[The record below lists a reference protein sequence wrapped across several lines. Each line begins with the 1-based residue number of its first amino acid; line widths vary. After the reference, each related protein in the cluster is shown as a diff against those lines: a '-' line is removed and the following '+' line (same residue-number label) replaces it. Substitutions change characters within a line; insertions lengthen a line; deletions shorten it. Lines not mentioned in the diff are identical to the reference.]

1 MSGVLVVP
9 PPLRTKT
16 MKALELRAFDG
27 VSLVFVSNKPIPTPA
42 HGEVLV
48 RVHAAPI
55 TAADVLFMQGRYGE
69 PRPLPVVP
77 GLECSGVVVQSGGGL
92 LGRALLGRRVSC
104 GPTERGDGT
113 WAEYVCVPA
122 WRCVPL
128 RSFTSFEQGAP
139 MLHSAISAFAMLE
152 VARQRGAHAVAHTG
166 GDSLLGRTLLMLAQ
180 RRKMQMLHLVASPRE
195 VTALRAAG
203 ARHVVDLGA
212 GLSPMQLQ
220 ALFSALGVN
229 VVLEANAGEHTD
241 SLLKALP
248 RNGTLI
254 CHGVQPGAEGSAG
267 GSAECQFDP
276 LELIYGGK
284 SIVGFS
290 LMDWMRSAGF
300 ARSLQAGLQVQKAM
314 AEEPPRSESSSQPG
328 TKLPLD
334 CYHHAL
340 DWLYRG
346 GAPEGQIQFQPIR
359 MN

>member
-16 MKALELRAFDG
+16 MKALELRAYDG
-27 VSLVFVSNKPIPTPA
+27 VSLVFVSNRPIPTPA
-42 HGEVLV
+42 YGEVLV

-55 TAADVLFMQGRYGE
+55 TAADLQFMQGRYGD

-92 LGRALLGRRVSC
+92 LARALLGRRVSC
-104 GPTERGDGT
+104 GAADRGDGT

-128 RSFTSFEQGAP
+128 RSFTTFEQGAP
-139 MLHSAISAFAMLE
+139 MLQTAIGAFALLE
-152 VARQRGAHAVAHTG
+152 AARLRGARAVAHTA
-166 GDSLLGRTLLMLAQ
+166 GDSPLGRMMLLLAQ
-180 RRKMQMLHLVASPRE
+180 RRKLPMLHLVNGPQE

-212 GLSPMQLQ
+212 GLSALQLQ

-241 SLLKALP
+241 LLLKALP
-248 RNGTLI
+248 RNGSII
-254 CHGVQPGAEGSAG
+254 CHGARPES
-267 GSAECQFDP
+267 ECAIDP
-276 LELIYGGK
+276 MELIYGGK
-284 SIVGFS
+284 SIDGFS
-290 LMDWMRSAGF
+290 LMDWMRNAGF
-300 ARSLQAGLQVQKAM
+300 ARSLQAGLQVQKIM
-314 AEEPPRSESSSQPG
+314 AEEARPESASQPPG
-328 TKLPLD
+328 TRLPLD

-340 DWLYRG
+340 DCLYRG
-346 GAPEGQIQFQPIR
+346 GMHDGQVQFQLIR